1 MLFYRFVWWTVA
13 QVSRALYR
21 VKIVGGEKLPKKGA
35 YIVAPSHRSMM
46 EILFVAL
53 ITQRRLR
60 YMGKESVFKL
70 PVLGTIFR
78 WLGGFPVA
86 RDGTDRKA
94 VRDSMAMLD
103 EGELLTVFPEGTRQH
118 GPKIAPLQPG
128 VAYLALRSNVPIIP
142 VGVAGSEEI
151 FRSHPGKKKL
161 NLPGF
166 GRVVMV
172 IGDPIVPPVRTTST
186 VPRADVDALTTTLA
200 ESLQSAFD
208 QAYQERDGV

>member
-13 QVSRALYR
+13 QGARALYR
-21 VKIVGGEKLPKKGA
+21 VKIVGEEKLPKQGA
-35 YIVAPSHRSMM
+35 YVVAPSHRSMM

-53 ITQRRLR
+53 ITKRRLR

-70 PVLGTIFR
+70 PVLGTLFR

-103 EGELLTVFPEGTRQH
+103 AGELLTIFPEGTRQN
-118 GPKIAPLQPG
+118 GPKIQPLQPG
-128 VAYLALRSNVPIIP
+128 AAYLALRSNVPIVP

-151 FRSHPGKKKL
+151 FRSHPGKRKF
-161 NLPGF
+161 NFPGF

-172 IGDPIVPPVRTTST
+172 IGDPIVPPTRTSST
-186 VPRADVDALTTTLA
+186 VPRADVDALTTRLWD
-200 ESLQSAFD
+200 SLQAAFD
-208 QAYQERDGV
+208 EAYRERDGV